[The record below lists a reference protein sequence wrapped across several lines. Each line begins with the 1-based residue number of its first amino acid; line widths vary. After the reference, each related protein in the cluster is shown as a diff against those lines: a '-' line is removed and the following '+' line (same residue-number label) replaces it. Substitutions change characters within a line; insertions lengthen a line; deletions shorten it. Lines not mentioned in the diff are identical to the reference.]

1 MECDPENFIEWR
13 KTLTSDKDYEEESI
27 SEIVKSFDNFIIS
40 WLAKSIMKKRNFQ
53 DFKNFLEKYDS
64 RILEIKDTSKK
75 RLIDYAVIHDD
86 EPGDYFFLIENMMKE
101 KNLFKKDPTID
112 RDNIIFSCNY
122 DKPLFFKS
130 TLERIR
136 DVNMIIYPNIYFN
149 KPITLLSH
157 CVKGKLTDFILPL
170 LNKGADPY
178 ILYSEKINFVH
189 KSIEKKFNS
198 FFLSLEKDSWEIL
211 KILVENSKRKPNF
224 KALIFTCVSKHSY
237 FCLRY
242 LLSIKENL
250 RNINVKNKFEETLLF
265 KSLKLKNV
273 SIAEL
278 LLDNG
283 ADVNIGNS
291 SYILPIHMMS
301 EDFLTTKL
309 IKRIMIDQRNKE
321 NVTNFRL
328 RKILCLGIEVFGQNK
343 EEEETIKNFVER
355 FPESIELPK
364 DMTSRSD
371 YDPLAKSIFYNMLN
385 IVKFLINYHINTY
398 YVHTTN
404 FLFEYINCLT
414 ENCNE
419 VLEYLLK
426 NVLRIDSMSPTD
438 KEDCIDIL
446 LTRNRISVVKKLQ
459 EFGFKFNL
467 DKECVCGSLCIDHIE
482 DPEEKEKIIEND
494 KRGKLIVCLREKSYE
509 NYIHHINKDN
519 TIFWGPEI
527 EELKD
532 YYCETKI
539 KEEKFLAK
547 ALLSPWSPRFNKVYK
562 KEKRDLAKLLM
573 LIQKRVEPKG
583 YNYDCFIH
591 IISHLIRFETYTP
604 CL

>member
-1 MECDPENFIEWR
+1 MNCDPENFIEWR
-13 KTLTSDKDYEEESI
+13 ESLTSDKCYKKESI
-27 SEIVKSFDNFIIS
+27 DEIVKAFDNFIIM
-40 WLAKSIMKKRNFQ
+40 WLAKSIMKKQNLR

-64 RILEIKDTSKK
+64 SILEIKDTNNK
-75 RLIDYAVIHDD
+75 RLIDHAVILDD
-86 EPGDYFFLIENMMKE
+86 EQGDYFFFIEKMMKE
-101 KNLFKKDPTID
+101 KNLFKKYPIID
-112 RDNIIFSCNY
+112 RDNIVFSCNY
-122 DKPLFFKS
+122 NKLLFFES
-130 TLERIR
+130 TLERINI
-136 DVNMIIYPNIYFN
+136 NMKIYPDIQSD
-149 KPITLLSH
+149 KPRTLLIH
-157 CVKGKLTDFILPL
+157 CVKNKLTDFILPL
-170 LNKGADPY
+170 MDKGADPY
-178 ILYSEKINFVH
+178 FLYSE
-189 KSIEKKFNS
+189 SIDKKFNS

-211 KILVENSKRKPNF
+211 KILVENSERKPNF
-224 KALIFTCVSKHSY
+224 NALMFTCISKHSY

-250 RNINVKNKFEETLLF
+250 RNINMKNKFGETLLF

-278 LLDNG
+278 LLDKG

-291 SYILPIHMMS
+291 SYILPIHMIT

-328 RKILCLGIEVFGQNK
+328 RKILCLGIEVFRQNK
-343 EEEETIKNFVER
+343 ESEEIIKNFVER

-385 IVKFLINYHINTY
+385 IVKFLIKKDINTY

-414 ENCNE
+414 ENCIE

-426 NVLRIDSMSPTD
+426 NVLWIDSMSPMD
-438 KEDCIDIL
+438 KEDCIAIL
-446 LTRNRISVVKKLQ
+446 LTRNKITAVKKLQ
-459 EFGFKFNL
+459 EFGFKFHVN
-467 DKECVCGSLCIDHIE
+467 KECVCGTLCIDHIQ

-494 KRGKLIVCLREKSYE
+494 KSGKLIVCLREKSYE

-573 LIQKRVEPKG
+573 LIQKRLEPKG

-591 IISHLIRFETYTP
+591 IISHLIRFESYTP